1 MDSPEDLSLSIAQIL
16 CHAVGLGF
24 TATYALTKHYLC
36 NNGLGL
42 AYSLEVCLINW
53 HNPPACMH
61 PSLLS
66 RVKLVHGAWVLA
78 KAHENLCMSAT
89 SIRLQ
94 QYIT

>member
-42 AYSLEVCLINW
+42 AYSLEVCF
-53 HNPPACMH
+53 PPAFVH

-78 KAHENLCMSAT
+78 KAHENLCMSAI
-89 SIRLQ
+89 SIRFQ
-94 QYIT
+94 QFIT